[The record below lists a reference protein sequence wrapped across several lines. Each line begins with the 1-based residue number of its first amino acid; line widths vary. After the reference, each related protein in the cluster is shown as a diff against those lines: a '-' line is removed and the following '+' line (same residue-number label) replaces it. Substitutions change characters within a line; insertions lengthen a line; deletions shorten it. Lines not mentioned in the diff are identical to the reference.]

1 MLGIPFTVQPSNVSE
16 EVDRQLAPADHVLE
30 IAKRKASAVAANYKK
45 ELVLGADTV
54 VALGD
59 AIFEKP
65 TDSRDAADM
74 LGRLSGNTHQVYT
87 GLVLIDT
94 ATGTIL
100 SDVAATD
107 VTMRRISP
115 EEITSYVRTEEP
127 MDKAGAYAAQGR
139 AAVFVESVSGCFYNV
154 VGLPLVVFWELM
166 TRVLGAPPVSLFSG
180 GSGDLV
186 SPQES

>member
-16 EVDRQLAPADHVLE
+16 EVDRQLVPADHVLE

-166 TRVLGAPPVSLFSG
+166 TRVLGAPPVSLFSV